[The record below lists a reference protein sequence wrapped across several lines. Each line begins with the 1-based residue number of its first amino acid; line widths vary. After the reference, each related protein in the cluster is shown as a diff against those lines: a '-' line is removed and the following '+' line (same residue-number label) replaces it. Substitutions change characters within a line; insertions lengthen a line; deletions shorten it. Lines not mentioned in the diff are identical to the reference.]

1 MITTTG
7 HGMMIPKY
15 LRLSGFLSYKD
26 PIELDFTGFE
36 LACIS
41 GSNGAGKSSLLDAIT
56 WALFGQARRRDDAI
70 INSYATS
77 AEIIFD
83 YWYENSLYRVQRIK
97 PNGKT
102 CLLELYIDDG
112 GNWKPLTE
120 HSLRE
125 TEARIQRI
133 LRMDFETFT
142 NASFFL
148 QGKADQFAQQR
159 PGDRKR
165 ILTSILGLETWEVY
179 RERAVERRKRYEN
192 DLNAIDSVL
201 REIHA
206 ELDEEEQRKARL
218 KELQEN
224 LARLVELRQA
234 KTAAFENL
242 RRLKDSLD
250 EQRRMVEM
258 LSTQLATL
266 NRRIENRQRILEQRQ
281 EERLEYQQRLTSA
294 AEIEA
299 AYQEWQA
306 ARAGLER
313 WEGVASNFR
322 QYEAQRSA
330 PLMAIEN
337 ERARLETTRQGLL
350 EQESQ
355 GRALEAQLPAMTAGM
370 EAAHQQVTQAK
381 ERLEMKTSC
390 EAMLVQVQDEQSE
403 ASAENKRLKAEMAE
417 LKERI
422 DRLEDASGAL
432 CPLCGQPLAEPERLA
447 LIESLKARGTELGD
461 RYRANQERVRLGDDR
476 RKMVSEEIKQIQQ
489 VEGELRQYQR
499 ALDQYEDRCTQAQR
513 VLELWQSSGAQQLAE
528 IERRLAS
535 SDYAHAAR
543 EELNRVDGGLARI
556 GYDTIAHDSARRRE
570 QEGRAAEEQLR
581 QLETARAAL
590 APLQREI
597 ESSEAQL
604 KTEMAERIELEQAHT
619 TAAAQYAAESANL
632 PNLQQAEQDL
642 FDLQE
647 QENRMRMQVGGAAQ
661 AVEVLKTLRKRHAEK
676 TGQRAETAGQIAR
689 LKTLERAFSK
699 DGVPALLIEQALPEI
714 EAQANELLDRLTNG
728 NMSVRFATQKDYKDK
743 DRADKKE
750 TLDILISDSAGWRA
764 YEMFSGGE
772 AFRVNF
778 AIRVALSRVL
788 AQRAGARLQTLVID
802 EGFGSQ
808 DAEGRQ
814 RLIEAINLVRSDFA
828 KILVVTHLEEL
839 KEAFPARIEIEKGA
853 QGSRI
858 RVVV

>member
-1 MITTTG
+1 
-7 HGMMIPKY
+7 MIPKY
-15 LRLSGFLSYKD
+15 LRLSGFLSYKE

-41 GSNGAGKSSLLDAIT
+41 GANGAGKSSLLDAIT

-70 INSYATS
+70 INSYASS

-83 YWYENSLYRVQRIK
+83 FWYENSLYRVQRVK

-102 CLLELYIDDG
+102 SLLELYMDDG
-112 GNWKPLTE
+112 GRWRPLTE

-125 TEARIQRI
+125 TEARIQQI

-165 ILTSILGLETWEVY
+165 ILTSVLGLEMWEVY
-179 RERAVERRKRYEN
+179 RERAFERRKGAEN
-192 DLNAIDSVL
+192 ELNAIDSML
-201 REIHA
+201 REINN
-206 ELDEEEQRKARL
+206 ELNEEDQRRARL

-234 KTAAFENL
+234 KTAAFEHL
-242 RRLKDSLD
+242 RRLQNSLD

-258 LSTQLATL
+258 LSAKLAAL
-266 NRRIENRQRILEQRQ
+266 NGRIENRQRILEQRQ
-281 EERLEYQQRLTSA
+281 AERLEYQQRLASA

-299 AYQEWQA
+299 AYQQWQA
-306 ARAGLER
+306 ARASLES
-313 WEGVASNFR
+313 WEAVASNFR
-322 QYEAQRSA
+322 QYEGQRAA
-330 PLMAIEN
+330 PMMEIVN
-337 ERARLETTRQGLL
+337 ERVRLETARQALL
-350 EQESQ
+350 EQASQ
-355 GRALEAQLPAMTAGM
+355 AGAFEALIPALSA
-370 EAAHQQVTQAK
+370 EIDAARQQVSQAK
-381 ERLEMKTSC
+381 ERLELKASF
-390 EAMLVQVQDEQSE
+390 ESELAQVQEEQAE
-403 ASAENKRLKAEMAE
+403 AGAENKRLKAEMAE

-422 DRLEDASGAL
+422 DQLEDAQGAL

-447 LIESLKARGTELGD
+447 LIESLKAQGAEQGD
-461 RYRANQERVRLGDDR
+461 RYRANQARMRLGDER
-476 RKMVSEEIKQIQQ
+476 RQVVNAAIKNLQQ
-489 VEGELRQYQR
+489 VESELRHYQRTLDQSEDRCAQVQR
-499 ALDQYEDRCTQAQR
+499 ALEN
-513 VLELWQSSGAQQLAE
+513 WQSSGATQLAE
-528 IERRLAS
+528 IERRLATNE
-535 SDYAHAAR
+535 YAQPAR
-543 EELNRVDGGLARI
+543 EELARVDAELARI
-556 GYDTIAHDSARRRE
+556 GYDASAHDAARRYE
-570 QEGRAAEEQLR
+570 QGGRAAEQQLR
-581 QLETARAAL
+581 LLETARAAL
-590 APLQREI
+590 APLEREI
-597 ESSEAQL
+597 ELSEGQL
-604 KTEMAERIELEQAHT
+604 KTETAELAELEQQHT
-619 TAAAQYAAESANL
+619 TAAAQYAADAANL
-632 PNLQQAEQDL
+632 PDIQQAEQHL

-647 QENRMRMQVGGAAQ
+647 QENRLRMQVGGAAQ
-661 AVEVLKTLRKRHAEK
+661 AVEVLKTLRRRHAER
-676 TGQRAETAGQIAR
+676 TAQRAETAGLVAR

-728 NMSVRFATQKDYKDK
+728 NMSVRFATQKEYKDRHR
-743 DRADKKE
+743 DDKKE
-750 TLDILISDSAGWRA
+750 TLEILISDAAGWRE

-788 AQRAGARLQTLVID
+788 AQRSGARLQTLVID
-802 EGFGSQ
+802 EGFGNQ

-814 RLIEAINLVRSDFA
+814 RLIEVINRVRGDFA

-839 KEAFPARIEIEKGA
+839 KEAFPARIEVEKSA

-858 RVVV
+858 RVVA